1 MKGYDSDGFY
11 DDAVDECGRPQEGY
25 ADLFDAI
32 DSVGPARLA
41 RRVDAS
47 IERMGATFNS
57 GDDEPGFPV
66 CPVPRL
72 IQAEEWAHL
81 EEGLAQRA
89 RALNMFVADVYGD
102 QEIVHAGVIG
112 SHVIA
117 GADHFEPAM
126 AGVD

>member
-11 DDAVDECGRPQEGY
+11 DEAVDEAGKPRKGY

-32 DSVGPARLA
+32 ESVGPARLA

-47 IERMGATFNS
+47 IERMGATFNA
-57 GDDEPGFPV
+57 GDEDSAGFPV

-72 IQAEEWAHL
+72 IHGEEWSHL
-81 EEGLAQRA
+81 EEALAQRA
-89 RALNMFVADVYGD
+89 RALNRFIADVYGD
-102 QEIVHAGVIG
+102 QEIVDAGVIG
-112 SHVIA
+112 SHVIV

-126 AGVD
+126 V